1 MRKFFLSTVLVFA
14 SAALLSA
21 QDRQWAKND
30 VLAEPSRWG
39 GTFAVYPEGQP
50 VPPKAPKG
58 YKPFYISH
66 MGRHGS
72 RFVDGSRFYPSM
84 LAVWKTAA
92 EKGQLTPAG
101 RKFYEAYAEVYPQML
116 YHEGILTL
124 KGQQQHRQIADQ
136 IYRNY
141 PEIFKGKTRAVA
153 LSTESSRVLVSM
165 MCCLDELNDLDRD
178 LTYVVDY
185 GRPYYAMLIPE
196 SHSNPD
202 FKAMQPF
209 TDEAMGKYER
219 FAKECFDEEGVLGRW
234 FTSTD
239 GIGLDRDSFMY
250 DMMQLVSDSDNLDF
264 PVPEALREVFTPEE
278 RYAIWRVQNY
288 SDYMYTGVAPGVDKR
303 RFLEMSVAAKDIIDR
318 FEEDQANGVALRMRF
333 SHDTALAPLVSYLG
347 VNGMDAEIEDP
358 YDVKAQFG
366 RLKRF
371 FDPLDVLSVDKH
383 RDNGSI
389 CARASDVLFFHLL
402 DQTGLCISCR
412 WLSELLLFDE
422 LLKLK
427 HLPLAQLRNVDLS
440 LRILGLVD
448 LLPSVKDHARS
459 VCFELVLTVLDD
471 HLSSIELCCSHT
483 GSYESLPDKVIELVL
498 IRRERFFDGIR
509 FEAYV

>member
-1 MRKFFLSTVLVFA
+1 MTMRKFFLSMLVTLA
-14 SAALLSA
+14 SAAMLSA
-21 QDRQWAKND
+21 QDRQWAKDD

-39 GTFAVYPEGQP
+39 GTFAVYPAGQP
-50 VPPKAPKG
+50 LPPKAPKG

-72 RFVDGSRFYPSM
+72 RFVDGSRFYPKM
-84 LAVWKTAA
+84 YELWKTAN
-92 EKGQLTPAG
+92 EKGQLTPEG
-101 RKFYEAYAEVYPQML
+101 KKFYEAYAQVYPQML
-116 YHEGILTL
+116 YHEGILTM

-178 LTYVVDY
+178 LTYDVDY

-196 SHSNPD
+196 SHSNPN
-202 FKAMQPF
+202 FKAMEPF

-219 FAKECFDEEGVLGRW
+219 FAAECFDEEGVLGRW
-234 FTSTD
+234 FTSTE
-239 GIGLDRDSFMY
+239 GIGLDRDNFMY

-288 SDYMYTGVAPGVDKR
+288 SDYMYTGVAPGVDRR

-347 VNGMDAEIEDP
+347 VNGMDAMIEDP
-358 YDVKAQFG
+358 YEVEKVWRSYDIPMGCNFQMV
-366 RLKRF
+366 F
-371 FDPLDVLSVDKH
+371 FRSRKHPDDILIQVLL
-383 RDNGSI
+383 NGF
-389 CARASDVLFFHLL
+389 CA
-402 DQTGLCISCR
+402 T
-412 WLSELLLFDE
+412 
-422 LLKLK
+422 
-427 HLPLAQLRNVDLS
+427 LPLPEAAPGFYHWNDF
-440 LRILGLVD
+440 
-448 LLPSVKDHARS
+448 KAR
-459 VCFELVLTVLDD
+459 FNKLA
-471 HLSSIELCCSHT
+471 I
-483 GSYESLPDKVIELVL
+483 
-498 IRRERFFDGIR
+498 
-509 FEAYV
+509 